1 MRKYLGRRAAYAAG
15 TLLGV
20 SVIIFVVLRI
30 LPGDP
35 LVAILGVEGHARM
48 SKEDRVRIMADLGL
62 SDPLPVQYG
71 RWLVDIAAGRLGKSF
86 FRGDTVAELIAH
98 RGPISAEIGLLALV
112 ISWLVGLPVGIL
124 SAFKPNSVPDGVA
137 RTLSVLFIAIP
148 GFWLG
153 ILIVLA
159 LLFWF
164 GYKAPIVI
172 VHVWQDPWQNFQQVL
187 GPAVVLGLAQG
198 AYIARM
204 SRSCLLEVIGEDFVR
219 TARAKGLRESLI
231 VFRHALPNALLP
243 VITISGVLLGFVLGG
258 SVAVEQ
264 AFGVPGLGRA
274 LVTAVVERDI
284 IVVQNL
290 VLLYASIFV
299 VVNVLVDLSYA
310 WLDPRIR
317 FPGKPGA
324 LLYARELTPRHGPQ
338 TDQANGATPPSD
350 SPGQRSER
358 PGKPGALLYLH
369 GAIPLRPPEH
379 PGGGRRPGGRLHRFR
394 GGGGSAARAA
404 RPAQGRLQAHERLRC
419 SRRATR
425 SRPTSGA

>member
-1 MRKYLGRRAAYAAG
+1 MRKYLARRAVFALV

-20 SVIIFVVLRI
+20 SLSVFVILRI

-48 SKEDRVRIMADLGL
+48 SKDDRVRIMADLGL
-62 SDPLPVQYG
+62 SDPLPLQYV
-71 RWLVDIAAGRLGKSF
+71 RWLSDIGTLKLGKSF
-86 FRGDTVAELIAH
+86 FRGDTVAALIAH
-98 RGPISAEIGLLALV
+98 RGPITAEIAFLALIV
-112 ISWLVGLPVGIL
+112 SWIVGLPVGIL
-124 SAFKPNSVPDGVA
+124 SAFKPNSIPDGLA
-137 RTLSVLFIAIP
+137 RSISVLFIAIP

-153 ILIVLA
+153 MLIVLA

-164 GYKAPIVI
+164 GWKAPIII
-172 VHVWQDPWQNFQQVL
+172 VHVWESPWQNLQIVL

-219 TARAKGLRESLI
+219 TARAKGLREGL
-231 VFRHALPNALLP
+231 VVMRHALPNALLP

-274 LVTAVVERDI
+274 LVTAVIERDI

-290 VLLYASIFV
+290 VLLYAVIFV
-299 VVNVLVDLSYA
+299 AVNVLVDLSYA

-317 FPGKPGA
+317 
-324 LLYARELTPRHGPQ
+324 Y
-338 TDQANGATPPSD
+338 S
-350 SPGQRSER
+350 
-358 PGKPGALLYLH
+358 
-369 GAIPLRPPEH
+369 
-379 PGGGRRPGGRLHRFR
+379 
-394 GGGGSAARAA
+394 
-404 RPAQGRLQAHERLRC
+404 
-419 SRRATR
+419 
-425 SRPTSGA
+425 